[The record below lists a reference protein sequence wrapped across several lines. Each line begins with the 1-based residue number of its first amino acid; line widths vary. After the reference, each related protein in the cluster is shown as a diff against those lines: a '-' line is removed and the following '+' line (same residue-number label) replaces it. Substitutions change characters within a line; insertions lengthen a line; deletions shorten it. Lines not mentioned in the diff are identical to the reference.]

1 MEPRVRVWQGFKPMT
16 DADAAQIQIGDK
28 RIDAMPVVINTHE
41 QCIPTAMVGKSNPEQ
56 GKLGFP

>member
-1 MEPRVRVWQGFKPMT
+1 MT

-28 RIDAMPVVINTHE
+28 RIDAMSVVINAHE
-41 QCIPTAMVGKSNPEQ
+41 QCIPAAMVGKGNPEQ